1 VHSNISAFHQVENF
15 LLSLTEANEDGRVL
29 LTSELQ
35 PKDTSSG
42 NKLSLRYIL
51 LNPAEHFAS
60 VVQEARSIVLAGGTM
75 APVSEVAIRLVLFRP
90 ADSLAIHRC
99 ETFANCFQLRLKL
112 T

>member
-1 VHSNISAFHQVENF
+1 MHSNISAFHQVENF

-35 PKDTSSG
+35 PKDTSSE

-75 APVSEVAIRLVLFRP
+75 APVSEAAIVESPFAQLIVLRCTDARLSPTVP
-90 ADSLAIHRC
+90 
-99 ETFANCFQLRLKL
+99 K
-112 T
+112 